1 VASSGYPDSAQ
12 SDADRAGE
20 ASGYASFSDTFAGL
34 GEDAEPAPVS
44 GDLSRRLLSVLM
56 GLLRIHL
63 EIAQREASRDRQR
76 LFRGLAYLVVAGFM
90 GLLSLLIAE
99 GLALSGLLLRLR
111 LPWAL
116 AVLLGGNLLVAMGL
130 VLLARRA
137 LAGPILP
144 ETRALLRRTLGSLL
158 PK

>member
-1 VASSGYPDSAQ
+1 
-12 SDADRAGE
+12 
-20 ASGYASFSDTFAGL
+20 
-34 GEDAEPAPVS
+34 
-44 GDLSRRLLSVLM
+44 
-56 GLLRIHL
+56 
-63 EIAQREASRDRQR
+63 
-76 LFRGLAYLVVAGFM
+76 M

-99 GLALSGLLLRLR
+99 GLALSALLLRLR

-116 AVLLGGNLLVAMGL
+116 AALLGGNLLVAMGL
-130 VLLARRA
+130 LLLARRA